1 MKRRKFAIG
10 LLLAGAVGT
19 VQAQEPKHHIAIVIP
34 AGPVAT
40 ISETSSDPL
49 FHRLWNTFFTELR
62 RLGDIEGQNVTVQ
75 HYSGE
80 GRPKDFPDLA
90 REVASRS
97 PDVIIAVTNPVA
109 LAARAATGT
118 IPIVW
123 IGVEAIGEGL
133 VTSLARPGGNLTGIS
148 LYDAEIYGKRLQ
160 ILKEVVPSASKIA
173 WLNPRMP
180 WEAASADVFRQAYQ
194 EASRRLQ
201 IRLISMLLEKSTPAE
216 YERVF
221 AEIAQERPDAIMVS
235 DIGDLLPY
243 RQLIVELIEKNHLPA
258 IYGYREYVEAGGL
271 MAYGADFGELMQ
283 RMASD
288 VHELLK
294 GAKPSD
300 IPIYQATKFELV
312 INLKAATTLGLTI
325 PPSILARA
333 DEVIE

>member
-1 MKRRKFAIG
+1 M
-10 LLLAGAVGT
+10 
-19 VQAQEPKHHIAIVIP
+19 
-34 AGPVAT
+34 
-40 ISETSSDPL
+40 
-49 FHRLWNTFFTELR
+49 
-62 RLGDIEGQNVTVQ
+62 
-75 HYSGE
+75 
-80 GRPKDFPDLA
+80 
-90 REVASRS
+90 
-97 PDVIIAVTNPVA
+97 IIAVTNPVA

-123 IGVEAIGEGL
+123 IGVEAIEEGL